1 MGKQNV
7 SSAASAKEEAWRVF
21 VRVQACDARA
31 GYLCGSMEALAAQT
45 PVVTFWEGEIVD
57 NQNHHFIT
65 NQWEARR
72 GPPLRSLLQST
83 FPISVTVPIT
93 NIFPRT
99 QMICG
104 GGRDARGPLTMRS
117 QETDVCHWSKF
128 PSFGPL
134 RDAVQRDGGKSIDLA
149 TYPCVFMRWKEKFFV
164 NAGSECGLTI
174 AGFYYVCLA
183 REDGAIHGFYYDPH
197 SSPFQ
202 KLELQPTN
210 EGRFGYSS
218 ATYKLS

>member
-1 MGKQNV
+1 MGTQNV

-45 PVVTFWEGEIVD
+45 P
-57 NQNHHFIT
+57 
-65 NQWEARR
+65 
-72 GPPLRSLLQST
+72 
-83 FPISVTVPIT
+83 
-93 NIFPRT
+93 
-99 QMICG
+99 
-104 GGRDARGPLTMRS
+104 
-117 QETDVCHWSKF
+117 ETDVCHWSKF

-149 TYPCVFMRWKEKFFV
+149 TYPCVFMVRPSGTCCRCLAALSIGAKCVALESPTPHQPTGRLVLPQRWKEKFFV
-164 NAGSECGLTI
+164 NVGSECGLTI
-174 AGFYYVCLA
+174 AGFYYVCLV

-218 ATYKLS
+218 ATYELR

>member
-1 MGKQNV
+1 MAGQALHPPCAFLAAGQPLSSPPVLAAGGAALTAIAPPPPLPQAFMGTQNV

-45 PVVTFWEGEIVD
+45 P
-57 NQNHHFIT
+57 
-65 NQWEARR
+65 
-72 GPPLRSLLQST
+72 
-83 FPISVTVPIT
+83 
-93 NIFPRT
+93 
-99 QMICG
+99 
-104 GGRDARGPLTMRS
+104 
-117 QETDVCHWSKF
+117 
-128 PSFGPL
+128 
-134 RDAVQRDGGKSIDLA
+134 DAVQRDGGKSIDLA
-149 TYPCVFMRWKEKFFV
+149 TYPCVFMVRHSGPHCRTLAALSIGAKSVALGSPSPHQPISRPVLPQRWKEKFFV
-164 NAGSECGLTI
+164 NVGSECGLTI

-218 ATYKLS
+218 ATYELR